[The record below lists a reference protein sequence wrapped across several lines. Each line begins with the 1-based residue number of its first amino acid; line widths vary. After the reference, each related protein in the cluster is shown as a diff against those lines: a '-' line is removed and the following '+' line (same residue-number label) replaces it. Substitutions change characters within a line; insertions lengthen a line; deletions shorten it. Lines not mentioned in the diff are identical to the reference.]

1 MPSRIGAVD
10 KMFRQDNA
18 ASELTPETVI
28 FFFLFFLFL
37 LRWTKP
43 ILKKGYRQRLE
54 LSDIYQIPSADSA
67 DNLSEKLERYEMFMD
82 LLCSRVTLEISS
94 RRFWINCL
102 NNIGRKVV
110 SINWLRSILIQQTK
124 AFSCPLELTGIPD
137 ADVSPQCSEL

>member
-82 LLCSRVTLEISS
+82 LLC
-94 RRFWINCL
+94 FKNH
-102 NNIGRKVV
+102 IGNFIKKFLDKL
-110 SINWLRSILIQQTK
+110 SK
-124 AFSCPLELTGIPD
+124 
-137 ADVSPQCSEL
+137 